1 MADNKKAVLKL
12 LQENCRYKN
21 SQIASMTGLSED
33 EVEKIILELEEE
45 GVIVKYSAI
54 INPEKLNENGVE
66 ALIQVQVK
74 PQKLKGFDAFAEQLS
89 KFKEV
94 KSVYLISGG
103 FDLAVVIYAKDLASV
118 ARFVYEKL
126 SVVDGIVNV
135 SSHFILKKYKIE
147 GQEIF
152 SSNDNQ
158 RQIVL

>member
-1 MADNKKAVLKL
+1 MADIKNKIIKL
-12 LQENCRYKN
+12 LQENCRYSN
-21 SQIASMTGLSED
+21 TQIASMLGICENQVE
-33 EVEKIILELEEE
+33 EVIAQLESE

-54 INPEKLNENGVE
+54 INSEKLNEKGVE

-74 PQKLKGFDAFAEQLS
+74 PQKLKGFDSFAEQLS
-89 KFKEV
+89 KFEEV

-103 FDLAVVIYAKDLASV
+103 FDLAVVIFAKDLASV

-126 SVVDGIVNV
+126 SVVDGVLNV

-147 GQEIF
+147 GQEVA
-152 SSNDNQ
+152 SSKDNE